1 MEAVSNWWGSLEG
14 AYRVFYTLGI
24 VSALALLI
32 QVVLTV
38 FGLDDLLDAADGE
51 GTSLLSMRTVSGF
64 LAGFGWTG
72 VVLMRAGY
80 STLAA
85 SVGGTVVGLLFAGI
99 LFLIMRV
106 LMGLRHS
113 GTVDYQNAVG
123 VAGKVYTP
131 IGASLRKPGQVEV
144 LVQGRL
150 RTVAAM
156 TRHDAD
162 LPTLTRIRVVD
173 ILDPNTL
180 LVAPLATEADA
191 EPGSAG
197 VSPASG
203 ASHWQDRQEQ

>member
-1 MEAVSNWWGSLEG
+1 MEAVSSWWGSLEG
-14 AYRVFYTLGI
+14 AYRVFYALGI

-38 FGLDDLLDAADGE
+38 FGLDDLIDAVDGE

-72 VVLMRAGY
+72 VVMMRAGY

-99 LFLIMRV
+99 LLLVMRV

-113 GTVDYQNAVG
+113 GTVDYKNAVG
-123 VAGKVYTP
+123 VAGRVYAP
-131 IGASLRKPGQVEV
+131 IGGGLKKPGQVEV

-156 TRHDAD
+156 TRHDQD
-162 LPTLTRIRVVD
+162 LPTLTRIRVID
-173 ILDPNTL
+173 TLDPNTL
-180 LVAPLATEADA
+180 LVVPLDAEAD
-191 EPGSAG
+191 
-197 VSPASG
+197 
-203 ASHWQDRQEQ
+203 EQTETQ